1 MKKFPSPVKDSIFFF
16 CIISSLPASL
26 PHQVCLPMEKS
37 NETHIFNSVLPK
49 ANLNKL
55 EKNVILYAKGKVDK
69 TDKSTLDALLN
80 VICNSK
86 KGISFRLRFV
96 PYYDPVSLYYN
107 STKLSN
113 VTLPTP
119 TRMSF
124 AQLG

>member
-1 MKKFPSPVKDSIFFF
+1 
-16 CIISSLPASL
+16 
-26 PHQVCLPMEKS
+26 MEKS